1 MDPTLKTMKDRLAAI
16 RCMATNAL
24 SHIKRPQEEY
34 SMRWSC
40 KACGFCISTQCATRM
55 ILVALYGRRCA

>member
-24 SHIKRPQEEY
+24 SHTKRPQEEY
-34 SMRWSC
+34 SMRWTC
-40 KACGFCISTQCATRM
+40 KACGFCISTQNVPR
-55 ILVALYGRRCA
+55 G